1 MRTIFFFCEGTII
14 TLKVRVIYIWG
25 VYILKIVTKV
35 LFISN
40 VLWLVEENR
49 EGKKKKA
56 GKTSLGLGPKNEHS
70 FPLDWKCP
78 CNL

>member
-49 EGKKKKA
+49 EEKKKKRQA
-56 GKTSLGLGPKNEHS
+56 KLV
-70 FPLDWKCP
+70 
-78 CNL
+78 

>member
-1 MRTIFFFCEGTII
+1 MGC
-14 TLKVRVIYIWG
+14 IYS
-25 VYILKIVTKV
+25 KN
-35 LFISN
+35 SN
-40 VLWLVEENR
+40 KSTFYKQCFVACR
-49 EGKKKKA
+49 RKQGGKKKKA